1 MKETLT
7 TIIKSLVTDESAIS
21 INEVEGEQSVIYEV
35 KVAEKDMG
43 KVIGKEGR
51 IAKAIRTNS
60 LNSTVSRWG
69 IFTKFLMFIPLI
81 LSNLLDNLLA
91 LNGTALTICT
101 IFYICSEGLSIC
113 ENLASAGVPLPKQL
127 IDLLEKVSN
136 ENNDKTLPR

>member
-51 IAKAIRTNS
+51 IAKAIRTIMKALAAKDNKKI
-60 LNSTVSRWG
+60 T
-69 IFTKFLMFIPLI
+69 IEFI
-81 LSNLLDNLLA
+81 D
-91 LNGTALTICT
+91 
-101 IFYICSEGLSIC
+101 
-113 ENLASAGVPLPKQL
+113 
-127 IDLLEKVSN
+127 
-136 ENNDKTLPR
+136 

>member
-51 IAKAIRTNS
+51 IAKAIRTIMKALAAKENKK
-60 LNSTVSRWG
+60 TT
-69 IFTKFLMFIPLI
+69 IEFI
-81 LSNLLDNLLA
+81 D
-91 LNGTALTICT
+91 
-101 IFYICSEGLSIC
+101 
-113 ENLASAGVPLPKQL
+113 
-127 IDLLEKVSN
+127 
-136 ENNDKTLPR
+136 